1 MISGNILSQY
11 MLDQQFSTFWY
22 SSTPK
27 LIFLPICIPPN
38 KNVFQIV
45 TPKQKIAIEA
55 VVSILF

>member
-11 MLDQQFSTFWY
+11 IDQQFSIFWY
-22 SSTPK
+22 SCTPK
-27 LIFLPICIPPN
+27 SIFHPICIPPN

-45 TPKQKIAIEA
+45 NPKQKIAIEA